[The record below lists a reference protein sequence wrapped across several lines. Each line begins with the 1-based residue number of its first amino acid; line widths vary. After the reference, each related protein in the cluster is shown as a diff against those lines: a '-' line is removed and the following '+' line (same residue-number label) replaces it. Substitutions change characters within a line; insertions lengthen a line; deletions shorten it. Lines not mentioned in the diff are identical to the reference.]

1 MMRVGESVKNAQ
13 KPPDVISECSLMG
26 RSPPLTISYYV
37 PENQV
42 INFTP
47 IHDLVV
53 KVVMAGY
60 YILPKEW

>member
-1 MMRVGESVKNAQ
+1 ML
-13 KPPDVISECSLMG
+13 PIMG
-26 RSPPLTISYYV
+26 RSPPLAISYYV

-60 YILPKEW
+60 YIPKEWQTV

>member
-1 MMRVGESVKNAQ
+1 MTPLQEVSKRA
-13 KPPDVISECSLMG
+13 DFLMG
-26 RSPPLTISYYV
+26 RSPPLAISYYV

-60 YILPKEW
+60 YPKNGRQFKPI

>member
-1 MMRVGESVKNAQ
+1 MLPIM
-13 KPPDVISECSLMG
+13 D
-26 RSPPLTISYYV
+26 RSPPLAISYYV

-60 YILPKEW
+60 YIPKEWQTV

>member
-1 MMRVGESVKNAQ
+1 
-13 KPPDVISECSLMG
+13 MG
-26 RSPPLTISYYV
+26 RSPPLAISYYV

-60 YILPKEW
+60 YILTTQRMVGLSQFRPFKINLP

>member
-1 MMRVGESVKNAQ
+1 
-13 KPPDVISECSLMG
+13 MG
-26 RSPPLTISYYV
+26 RSPPLAISYYV

-60 YILPKEW
+60 CLTKYPKNGRQFKPI